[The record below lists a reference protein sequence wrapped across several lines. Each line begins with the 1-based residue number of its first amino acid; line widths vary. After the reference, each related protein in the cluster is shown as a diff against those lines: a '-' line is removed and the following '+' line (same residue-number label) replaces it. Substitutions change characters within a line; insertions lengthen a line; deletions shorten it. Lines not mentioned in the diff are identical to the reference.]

1 MIAAATK
8 IEPERRAWLAV
19 ALTFAV
25 HGAANGSFATRIPWI
40 RDRLGLSAGALGLA
54 LLMPAVGAL
63 LAMPITGVLVHR
75 LSGRLVTRVLIG
87 AFACSLAL
95 PPLAPSLA
103 VLALALLVFG
113 AVAGMADIAMNTQG
127 VLVEERAGR
136 PLMSGL
142 HGVWSIGGMVG
153 SALGVLAAHAGVDAR
168 VHLGAM
174 ALLLLAVSQLA
185 GRALPADDPVA
196 VHEPGHA
203 GALEPP
209 RLAWPTRPVLLIGL
223 VGFCAVFAEGA
234 SADWCA
240 VYLRDVMGTSAA
252 TAAAAYTGFACAMAA
267 GRLAGDRVVA
277 RVGAVRA
284 VRAGGALAAAGALL
298 VVVARTPLLGIPGFA
313 LIGLGIAV
321 VVPLAFAAGGRAV
334 PHAGQGIA
342 AVATVAYGA
351 GLAAPGT
358 VGAIAEL
365 SSLPA
370 AFAVVAAL
378 CALFGLGARAL
389 QGSDP
394 STSAQRSH
402 SRQMQAD
409 AR

>member
-1 MIAAATK
+1 LVAAATIADDCARNK
-8 IEPERRAWLAV
+8 RREYAAV
-19 ALTFAV
+19 AVMFAV

-54 LLMPAVGAL
+54 LLMPALGAL
-63 LAMPITGVLVHR
+63 VAMPITGTLVHR
-75 LSGRLVTRVLIG
+75 RNGRTVTRVLIG
-87 AFACSLAL
+87 GFAVALAL
-95 PPLAPSLA
+95 PALAPAYGWLLLA
-103 VLALALLVFG
+103 MLVFG
-113 AVAGMADIAMNTQG
+113 AVAGMADVAMNTQG
-127 VLVEERAGR
+127 LMVEERAGR

-142 HGVWSIGGMVG
+142 HGVWSLGAMAG
-153 SALGVLAAHAGVDAR
+153 SAIGVVAAHADLDAR

-174 ALLLLAVSQLA
+174 ALLLVVVSQVAARRL
-185 GRALPADDPVA
+185 PVA
-196 VHEPGHA
+196 DAARDAGHA
-203 GALEPP
+203 ASDPP

-240 VYLRDVMGTSAA
+240 VYLRDVMGTSPA
-252 TAAAAYTGFACAMAA
+252 TAAAAYTGFAFAMAS
-267 GRLAGDRVVA
+267 GRLVGDRVVA
-277 RVGAVRA
+277 RLGPVRT
-284 VRAGGALAAAGALL
+284 VRAGSVAATAGALL
-298 VVVARTPLLGIPGFA
+298 VVIARTPLLGIPGFA

-358 VGAIAEL
+358 IGAIAQV

-370 AFAVVAAL
+370 AFVVVATL
-378 CALFGLGARAL
+378 TALFGLGAGTLARP
-389 QGSDP
+389 GP
-394 STSAQRSH
+394 RSPPG
-402 SRQMQAD
+402 
-409 AR
+409 

>member
-1 MIAAATK
+1 MIAPATNVG
-8 IEPERRAWLAV
+8 EGRRAWLAV
-19 ALTFAV
+19 AVVFAV

-40 RDRLGLSAGALGLA
+40 REHLGLSAGALGLA

-63 LAMPITGVLVHR
+63 LAMPVTGVLVHR
-75 LSGRLVTRVLIG
+75 FSGRTVTRVLIG
-87 AFACSLAL
+87 AFACTLAL
-95 PPLAPSLA
+95 PPLAPALGW
-103 VLALALLVFG
+103 LALALLVFG

-127 VLVEERAGR
+127 LLAEDRAGR
-136 PLMSGL
+136 PRMSGL
-142 HGVWSIGGMVG
+142 HGVWSLGGMVG
-153 SALGVLAAHAGVDAR
+153 SAVGVLAARADIDAR

-174 ALLLLAVSQLA
+174 AFVLLVVGELA
-185 GRALPADDPVA
+185 GRALPSDGGAADAGHGAP
-196 VHEPGHA
+196 EP
-203 GALEPP
+203 L
-209 RLAWPTRPVLLIGL
+209 RLAWPPRPVLLIGL

-252 TAAAAYTGFACAMAA
+252 TAAAAYTGFAFAMAG
-267 GRLAGDRVVA
+267 GRLGGDRVVA
-277 RVGAVRA
+277 RLGTVTT
-284 VRAGGALAAAGALL
+284 VRAGGVVATAGALL

-342 AVATVAYGA
+342 AVATIAYGA

-358 VGAIAEL
+358 VGGVAQL

-370 AFAVVAAL
+370 AFGVVAAL
-378 CALFGLGARAL
+378 TALFALGAGAL
-389 QGSDP
+389 RGSDP
-394 STSAQRSH
+394 SISAQQSET
-402 SRQMQAD
+402 RQMQANS
-409 AR
+409 R